1 MVNSFAYE
9 QSTWENWPLNL
20 SSPAQSYCSTAMV
33 AVPPGL
39 EGRDQPPTMDSG
51 IYHYHNFPD
60 TLINVKYQYIYICV
74 YKYMYIC
81 KYIYIYGILL
91 NPQINDSYKKRI
103 IMWICFFRNS
113 EPQDFSWLIRQTY
126 LTFTS
131 TIMVITYSL
140 VHLGSIG
147 FIGAPK

>member
-1 MVNSFAYE
+1 
-9 QSTWENWPLNL
+9 
-20 SSPAQSYCSTAMV
+20 
-33 AVPPGL
+33 
-39 EGRDQPPTMDSG
+39 
-51 IYHYHNFPD
+51 
-60 TLINVKYQYIYICV
+60 
-74 YKYMYIC
+74 MYIC

-103 IMWICFFRNS
+103 IMWICFFWNS